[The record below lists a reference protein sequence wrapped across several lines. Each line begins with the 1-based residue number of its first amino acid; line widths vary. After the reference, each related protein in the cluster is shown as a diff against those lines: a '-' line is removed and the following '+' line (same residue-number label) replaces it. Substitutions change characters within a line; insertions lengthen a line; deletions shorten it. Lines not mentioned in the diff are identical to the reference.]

1 MRCKVASFLAGLVAV
16 TAVEAGPFTPPPGI
30 PATSLPAENWAT
42 GFVDYLPGANADPAG
57 PFANPAMALGPASG
71 NPEEVVSLGDGGSIV
86 LTFAGTIT
94 NGSGADFA
102 VFENGFVDG
111 SSGLVFG
118 ELAWVEVSSD
128 GASWLRFPGQSMS
141 PAIGSFSGLDPT
153 NFSGLAG
160 TYPITPTVLGTPF
173 DLSVFQGAAD
183 SVRYVRIVDI
193 IGNGSVRDV
202 IGNPIHDPSPTTS
215 PGGGFDLSGVGV
227 VHLAPIPEPGT
238 YALMAAGLVVV
249 LTIARRRRRA

>member
-1 MRCKVASFLAGLVAV
+1 MRCKVASFLAGLVTV

-30 PATSLPAENWAT
+30 PATSVPAGNWAT
-42 GFVDYLPGANADPAG
+42 GFIDYLPGANVDLAGAFADPTR
-57 PFANPAMALGPASG
+57 ALDTPSG
-71 NPEEVVSLGDGGSIV
+71 DQADVVSLGDGGSIT
-86 LTFAGTIT
+86 LTFASAIFDGP
-94 NGSGADFA
+94 GADFA
-102 VFENGFVDG
+102 VFENGFVDN
-111 SSGLVFG
+111 STGLVFG
-118 ELAWVEVSSD
+118 ELGWVEVSSN
-128 GASWLRFPGQSMS
+128 GTSWLRFPGLSTS
-141 PAIGSFSGLDPT
+141 PGIGTFSGLDPT

-193 IGNGSVRDV
+193 IGNGSVPDV